1 MRTGRC
7 VDTLAAMRVREV
19 AAAVAGIV
27 GAATTH
33 ALDAAG
39 LLPGVHETA
48 EVRTAMG
55 PAVSVGWLLL
65 AGALAWLAVRT
76 KPAVVGGTSAL
87 VVAAIPELV
96 GRHDPGAI
104 GEPGAIAGAL
114 MQWLLLLAVVAV
126 AVVADRSLSLR
137 RVPASYVLVAS
148 QPSSLGDDHNV
159 TRLVDRRG
167 RPRAPPPVLPLAAIA
182 I

>member
-27 GAATTH
+27 GAAATH

-39 LLPGVHETA
+39 LLPGVHETE

-55 PAVSVGWLLL
+55 PTVTVGWLLL

-76 KPAVVGGTSAL
+76 KPVLMGGTSAL
-87 VVAAIPELV
+87 VVAGIPELI

-104 GEPGAIAGAL
+104 GEPGAVAGAL

-126 AVVADRSLSLR
+126 AVIADRSLSLR
-137 RVPASYVLVAS
+137 RVRPAHVRVLS
-148 QPSSLGDDHNV
+148 QPSVLDDDHNV

-167 RPRAPPPVLPLAAIA
+167 RPRAPPPVPPLPVTVF
-182 I
+182 